1 LVEITGDPN
10 ITCEVT
16 VGGAAP
22 PTAGVP
28 TATAMRIVDAVQ
40 PVVARSPVS

>member
-1 LVEITGDPN
+1 LVEITGDPS
-10 ITCEVT
+10 ITGNVT
-16 VGGAAP
+16 VGGAAA

-28 TATAMRIVDAVQ
+28 TATAMRIVVAVH

>member
-16 VGGAAP
+16 VGGAAR
-22 PTAGVP
+22 PTAGVQV
-28 TATAMRIVDAVQ
+28 ATAMRIVDAVH
-40 PVVARSPVS
+40 PVAARSPVS